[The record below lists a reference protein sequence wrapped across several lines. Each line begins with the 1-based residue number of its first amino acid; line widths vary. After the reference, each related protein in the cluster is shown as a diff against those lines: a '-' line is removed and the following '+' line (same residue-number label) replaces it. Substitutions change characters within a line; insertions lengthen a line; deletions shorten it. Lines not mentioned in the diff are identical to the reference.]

1 MATEH
6 KKRHAKD
13 LGPFQPKAWTTDL
26 VPLRELNSKVTHMT
40 TKTLE
45 AESQPRELEWL
56 FVRPALAGFVQ
67 LHRLKWGG

>member
-40 TKTLE
+40 KPQETAKALE
-45 AESQPRELEWL
+45 AESPPRELGRL
-56 FVRPALAGFVQ
+56 FVQPALAGLVQ
-67 LHRLKWGG
+67 LH